1 LSTHSRAAWEPT
13 GAALRSA
20 PPPHPAAS
28 AAAESEAAAHPGR
41 GKFEAAPY
49 VAQSQQPKVTATRT
63 SVTLLPVIW
72 ERVVMTDL

>member
-1 LSTHSRAAWEPT
+1 MSTHSRAACEPA
-13 GAALRSA
+13 GAALV
-20 PPPHPAAS
+20 PEPEPQPAAS
-28 AAAESEAAAHPGR
+28 VAAESEAAAHPGR

-49 VAQSQQPKVTATRT
+49 VAQSQQPKVPATRT